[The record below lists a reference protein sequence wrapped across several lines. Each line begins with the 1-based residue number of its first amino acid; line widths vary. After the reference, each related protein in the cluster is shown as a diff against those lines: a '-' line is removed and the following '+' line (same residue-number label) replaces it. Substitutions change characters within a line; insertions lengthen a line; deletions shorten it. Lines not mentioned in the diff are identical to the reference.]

1 VWDQQAVIPQA
12 TSSVTLDGLFAASL
26 GKPARRLDKLEK
38 PTGRLEGLG
47 KMGRLEG
54 VGKPA
59 GRLEGLG
66 KRGPYKQG
74 QGSTTDFT
82 SQKSKR
88 VTGGAGSNEEKIRQ
102 VVEVVEIDSGSGSET
117 NQSRSDAEAEAQ
129 VEADDSQI
137 IADRYNARKRMEASK
152 ADPTPDPHP
161 RTPPQPS
168 SKPSIPI
175 SNLQAEEIRARE
187 AEAKDQANLSRI
199 QSRSRELAAEKEA
212 HEALAALRGGK
223 VRLRQQ
229 PVLSHISGDTVRQ
242 DWIWY
247 CKDGHSFTISRE
259 QLAAGKWCAKCERIK
274 KEQLEVADAAAEQ
287 ERMFNAAKA
296 RHKAQMASERAH
308 REKPPPWTWRPAGA
322 SAPPGGESSVPSAVF
337 SQRPV
342 FSCRKSEAPRIPAGA
357 NYSQEQA
364 QFVHEINETPDG
376 FIPSVL
382 EHLELAGSSHQEIQK
397 RFRQLAAKLHPDKNK
412 APGSANAFARLKAA
426 CDLLCATGA

>member
-1 VWDQQAVIPQA
+1 MSDDGKISQVEVIVLSSDSESESGVDQQSQKICEECDLPHDHIFGSGRFCSTACCSRANGKNSRLGRSHRITSQVWDQQAVIPQA

-175 SNLQAEEIRARE
+175 SQFRLKKSVLE
-187 AEAKDQANLSRI
+187 
-199 QSRSRELAAEKEA
+199 
-212 HEALAALRGGK
+212 
-223 VRLRQQ
+223 RLR
-229 PVLSHISGDTVRQ
+229 PRTKRIYLGFNLGVESSRQ
-242 DWIWY
+242 KKRPMKLW
-247 CKDGHSFTISRE
+247 
-259 QLAAGKWCAKCERIK
+259 QLFAAGKSGSGNSRYYPISAVTPCARTGYGT
-274 KEQLEVADAAAEQ
+274 V
-287 ERMFNAAKA
+287 RMVIVSLS
-296 RHKAQMASERAH
+296 Q
-308 REKPPPWTWRPAGA
+308 
-322 SAPPGGESSVPSAVF
+322 ESS
-337 SQRPV
+337 SQQG
-342 FSCRKSEAPRIPAGA
+342 SGAP
-357 NYSQEQA
+357 NVKE
-364 QFVHEINETPDG
+364 
-376 FIPSVL
+376 
-382 EHLELAGSSHQEIQK
+382 
-397 RFRQLAAKLHPDKNK
+397 
-412 APGSANAFARLKAA
+412 
-426 CDLLCATGA
+426 